1 MENTLWMCIRKFIV
15 LDLRKDMGN
24 TLHLISA
31 EDPKVKWGIEA
42 NNASSRLFLANACPN
57 IVWMTSLWTC
67 LPGKGVYLLIYK
79 FIFNSWVLSSCRDI
93 VLCVPSYHLAKF
105 LYANISRIFSILEL
119 ILIFKYSSE
128 MKF

>member
-1 MENTLWMCIRKFIV
+1 MEKTLWMCIRKFIV

-31 EDPKVKWGIEA
+31 EDLKGEWGIES
-42 NNASSRLFLANACPN
+42 NNASTTVPLASACPN
-57 IVWMTSLWTC
+57 VVWMTSLWTC
-67 LPGKGVYLLIYK
+67 LPGKGIYLLIYK
-79 FIFNSWVLSSCRDI
+79 IIFNSWFLSSCRDI
-93 VLCVPSYHLAKF
+93 VLCVPAYHLAKF

-119 ILIFKYSSE
+119 ILIFKYSGE